1 MVRKLKT
8 FNQYLDYLAQRLRNE
23 FYLDIYRVRFV
34 RKKKDIENEDERFT
48 WFDIDINNEYLE
60 IDIGVYPVVK
70 RAFKEKD
77 YKIIYE
83 LMLHEFCHYLYS
95 PLEDFI
101 EDKLSKVEKE
111 IWDKMIEKQTQ
122 HIRNIL
128 IGFKNI
134 NYKNYGKS
142 KYKSLGK

>member
-8 FNQYLDYLAQRLRNE
+8 YKQYLSCLTNKIRNE
-23 FYLDIYRVRFV
+23 FYLDIYSI
-34 RKKKDIENEDERFT
+34 KIINQKKDIEHDNERFT
-48 WFDIDINNEYLE
+48 WFDISINNEYLE
-60 IDIGVYPVVK
+60 IDINVYPVVK
-70 RAFKEKD
+70 RAFKKKD
-77 YKIIYE
+77 YKIIYK

-101 EDKLSKVEKE
+101 EDKLSKVEKD

-128 IGFKNI
+128 IGFKNV
-134 NYKNYGKS
+134 
-142 KYKSLGK
+142 KYKQ